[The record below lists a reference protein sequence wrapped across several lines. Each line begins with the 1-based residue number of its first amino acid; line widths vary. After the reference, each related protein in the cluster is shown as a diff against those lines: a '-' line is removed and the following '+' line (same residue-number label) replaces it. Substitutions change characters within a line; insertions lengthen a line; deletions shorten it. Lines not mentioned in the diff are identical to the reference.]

1 LKRKGTQVLSI
12 YRFGIGLIAG
22 LGMLIAGALILSDGA
37 VKCGSKVIQPG
48 QICESTPKGITTTR
62 TYDEQRSYSRRVGVI
77 MTAAG
82 PVVVL
87 VCGAALVGS
96 VRKRRAA
103 RALASGQA

>member
-1 LKRKGTQVLSI
+1 LDLKGRPLLSI
-12 YRFGIGLIAG
+12 YRFGIGVIAG
-22 LGMLIAGALILSDGA
+22 LGMLIFGGLALADSA
-37 VKCGSKVIQPG
+37 VKCGSKVMQPG
-48 QICESTPKGITTTR
+48 DSCESTRKGITTTR
-62 TYDEQRSYSRRVGVI
+62 TYDEQRSYTHRTGII

-96 VRKRRAA
+96 VRRRRA